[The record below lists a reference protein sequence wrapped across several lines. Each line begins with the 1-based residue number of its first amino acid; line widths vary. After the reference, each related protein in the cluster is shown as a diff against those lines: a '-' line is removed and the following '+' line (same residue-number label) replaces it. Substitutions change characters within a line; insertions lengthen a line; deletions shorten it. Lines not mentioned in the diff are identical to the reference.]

1 MYDQEML
8 AKLQATWPE
17 TTDYLK
23 KLGQLNNDLMVL
35 REIQAAE
42 EHMPSWLEQM
52 AYTEDDFL
60 KTPTAMRV
68 LRFLHER
75 QIVVSSKRTVTAFQ
89 ELQDDQ
95 EKLFELEDEST
106 PELLE
111 AYPQVELLEAEDAML
126 WALPELQK
134 KLVEWAKQVAAR
146 HGSPA
151 PLMTLTQATILML
164 VVEALDQDLNKSP
177 GWQAEC
183 LQSALSS
190 DFYQKAGSPQQ

>member
-17 TTDYLK
+17 TTDYLT

-35 REIQAAE
+35 RDIQAAD
-42 EHMPSWLEQM
+42 EHIPSWLEIL
-52 AYTEDDFL
+52 AYSEDDFA

-68 LRFLHER
+68 LRFLYER
-75 QIVVSSKRTVTAFQ
+75 QIMVASRRTVPAFQ
-89 ELQDDQ
+89 ELQVDREARYERDDV
-95 EKLFELEDEST
+95 ST

-111 AYPQVELLEAEDAML
+111 AYPPVELLEAEDAML

-134 KLVEWAKQVAAR
+134 KLTAWAKETAAR
-146 HGSPA
+146 HGSPT

-164 VVEALDQDLNKSP
+164 VVEALEQDLNTSP
-177 GWQAEC
+177 EWQAEC

-190 DFYQKAGSPQQ
+190 EFYQQAGSPQP

>member
-17 TTDYLK
+17 TTDYLT

-35 REIQAAE
+35 REMKAAD
-42 EHMPSWLEQM
+42 EHIPSWLELLG
-52 AYTEDDFL
+52 YSEDDFM
-60 KTPTAMRV
+60 KTPTAMEV
-68 LRFLHER
+68 LRFLN
-75 QIVVSSKRTVTAFQ
+75 QQGIVVQSRLTVPKFLEFHT
-89 ELQDDQ
+89 DQ
-95 EKLFELEDEST
+95 EELYEAGEEST
-106 PELLE
+106 PEVLE
-111 AYPQVELLEAEDAML
+111 VSPPLELRDEYDAML
-126 WALPELQK
+126 WALPELQE
-134 KLVEWAKQVAAR
+134 KLVEWAKQTAAR

-164 VVEALDQDLNKSP
+164 VVRALDHDLNKSP

-190 DFYQKAGSPQQ
+190 EFYQKAAHPLP

>member
-17 TTDYLK
+17 TTDYLT

-42 EHMPSWLEQM
+42 EHIPSWLEQM
-52 AYTEDDFL
+52 AYSEDDFL
-60 KTPTAMRV
+60 EIPSAVEV
-68 LRFLHER
+68 LTFLN
-75 QIVVSSKRTVTAFQ
+75 QQGIVVSSRLTVPAFREMHDYQ
-89 ELQDDQ
+89 EGQYDS
-95 EKLFELEDEST
+95 EDAST
-106 PELLE
+106 PEILE
-111 AYPQVELLEAEDAML
+111 AVPPLRLLEAEDAML

-134 KLVEWAKQVAAR
+134 KLTEWAKQVAAR

-164 VVEALDQDLNKSP
+164 VVRALDHDLNKSP

-190 DFYQKAGSPQQ
+190 EFYQQAGSPQP

>member
-17 TTDYLK
+17 TTDYLT

-35 REIQAAE
+35 REMQAAE
-42 EHMPSWLEQM
+42 EHVPSWLEQM

-134 KLVEWAKQVAAR
+134 KLIEWAKQVAAR

-164 VVEALDQDLNKSP
+164 VVEALDHDLNKSP

-190 DFYQKAGSPQQ
+190 EFYQQAGSPQP

>member
-17 TTDYLK
+17 TTDYLT

-35 REIQAAE
+35 REIKAAD
-42 EHMPSWLEQM
+42 EHIPSWLELLG
-52 AYTEDDFL
+52 YSEDDFL
-60 KTPTAMRV
+60 ETPTAVEV
-68 LRFLHER
+68 LVFLNSMG
-75 QIVVSSKRTVTAFQ
+75 IVVSSRLSVPAFKEMHDYQ
-89 ELQDDQ
+89 EEQY
-95 EKLFELEDEST
+95 ESGDASS
-106 PELLE
+106 PEILE
-111 AYPQVELLEAEDAML
+111 AIHPLRLLEAEDAML

-134 KLVEWAKQVAAR
+134 KLIEWAKQTAAR

-164 VVEALDQDLNKSP
+164 VVRALDHDLNKSP

-190 DFYQKAGSPQQ
+190 EFYQKAAHPLP

>member
-17 TTDYLK
+17 TTDYLT

-35 REIQAAE
+35 REMKAAD
-42 EHMPSWLEQM
+42 EHIPSWLELLG
-52 AYTEDDFL
+52 YSEDDFL
-60 KTPTAMRV
+60 ETPTAVEV
-68 LRFLHER
+68 LIFLNALG
-75 QIVVSSKRTVTAFQ
+75 IVVSSRLSVSAFKEMHDYQ
-89 ELQDDQ
+89 EEQYASGDASSP
-95 EKLFELEDEST
+95 EILEAIR
-106 PELLE
+106 PLRLLE
-111 AYPQVELLEAEDAML
+111 TEDAML

-134 KLVEWAKQVAAR
+134 KLIEWAKETAAR
-146 HGSPA
+146 HGFPA

-164 VVEALDQDLNKSP
+164 VVRALDHDLNKSP

-190 DFYQKAGSPQQ
+190 EFYQKAGSPQQ